1 MMTEIWTINGGQKG
15 TLLRRPTLK
24 KTLFHYFSHCNSYN
38 FTSRI
43 ILLTLF
49 LWSWK
54 LSSGCKSILALIDMM
69 GRFISPSLF
78 YFYYLFLSRS
88 ILTSFIIFFGLVKMS
103 SGYQDM
109 ICVYYKHPIAGWDK
123 QYQAPETRSRYTTP
137 FNKITI

>member
-1 MMTEIWTINGGQKG
+1 MTEIWTINGGQKG

-88 ILTSFIIFFGLVKMS
+88 ILTNFIIFFGLVKMS

-109 ICVYYKHPIAGWDK
+109 IYVCK
-123 QYQAPETRSRYTTP
+123 QFQTPDTRSRYTTP
-137 FNKITI
+137 FDKITI